1 MTALYIWE
9 IPSAE
14 HWERDQTNP
23 QKRMTSVYLKKKNL
37 LFCFPSF
44 HRNTMNFWV
53 ASDLSS
59 IILLSL
65 ADCYSHSTTKSN
77 FSSVPDTSA
86 IIGCISRWPHLSKV
100 RLERKS
106 IVLSHFQVYY
116 LSPNLIIRKIQP
128 GILAASTN
136 SVLLVF
142 LTSSRTKSFHTL
154 PSHTASSSYQNTSVY
169 LLSLFHITWKLLS
182 LK

>member
-1 MTALYIWE
+1 MTVLYIWE

-23 QKRMTSVYLKKKNL
+23 PKRWLKSIKKKNL

-53 ASDLSS
+53 ASNLCS

-65 ADCYSHSTTKSN
+65 ADCYSHSTTNGN
-77 FSSVPDTSA
+77 FSDVPDTLA
-86 IIGCISRWPHLSKV
+86 ITGCISHWPHLSKV

-106 IVLSHFQVYY
+106 IVLSHFQLYY
-116 LSPNLIIRKIQP
+116 LSLNPIIRKIQP
-128 GILAASTN
+128 GILAASSN
-136 SVLLVF
+136 SAPLVF
-142 LTSSRTKSFHTL
+142 LTSSRTKSFHTCG
-154 PSHTASSSYQNTSVY
+154 HAWQV
-169 LLSLFHITWKLLS
+169 LLI
-182 LK
+182 